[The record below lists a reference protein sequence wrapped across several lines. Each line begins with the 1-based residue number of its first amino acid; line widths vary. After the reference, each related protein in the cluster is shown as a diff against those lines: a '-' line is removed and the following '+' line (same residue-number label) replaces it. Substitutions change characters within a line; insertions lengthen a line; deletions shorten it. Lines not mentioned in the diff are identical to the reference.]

1 VVAVGSVV
9 ISVDAELG
17 WGFHDLPGPPTG
29 RVEAGRRGWR
39 RLLELFEDHGLPAT
53 WAVVGHLLLEEC
65 DGHHRGHPAGPG
77 WFARERTDWRDR
89 PELRFGRELVTAIV
103 EDPVD
108 HEVGSHSFSHV
119 LFGETSREIAR
130 AELRRCR
137 ELAAAAEL
145 PFDSFVYPR
154 NDVGHRDV
162 LAEHGI
168 VTYRGKT
175 PTPEGIR
182 AVIEG
187 GLRGRSLLV
196 DPHVDEYGLVNVPA
210 SLFAFGFEGTARR
223 ATERLWDDPMV
234 RLARRGVDEAAAG
247 DGIFHLWLH
256 PNNLVDA
263 ADDRRMDAILAHVAR
278 RRAETEL
285 RVETMGAVG
294 RRALASRDTAAGTTA

>member
-1 VVAVGSVV
+1 MVAVGSVV

-17 WGFHDLPGPPTG
+17 WGFHDLPGPPTE

-39 RLLELFEDHGLPAT
+39 RLLELFGDHELPAT

-65 DGHHRGHPAGPG
+65 DGHHRSHPAGPE

-89 PELRFGRELVTAIV
+89 PELRFGRELVTAVLEGPV
-103 EDPVD
+103 E

-119 LFGETSREIAR
+119 LFGETSREVAR
-130 AELRRCR
+130 AELHRSR

-168 VTYRGKT
+168 VAYRGET

-182 AVIEG
+182 AVVAGE
-187 GLRGRSLLV
+187 LGRSLLV
-196 DPHVDEYGLVNVPA
+196 EPHVDEYGLVNVPA
-210 SLFAFGFEGTARR
+210 SLFAFGFEGAARR

-234 RLARRGVDEAAAG
+234 RLARRGVDEAVDG
-247 DGIFHLWLH
+247 DGVFHLWLH

-285 RVETMGAVG
+285 TVETMGAVG
-294 RRALASRDTAAGTTA
+294 RRVLAARGTAAGATV